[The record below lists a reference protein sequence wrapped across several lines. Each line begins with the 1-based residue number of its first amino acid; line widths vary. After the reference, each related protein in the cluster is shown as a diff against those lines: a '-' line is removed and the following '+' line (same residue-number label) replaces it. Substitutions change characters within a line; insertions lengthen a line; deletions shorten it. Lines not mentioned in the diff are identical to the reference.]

1 MSTVS
6 LSEFLFFVVKLLLNE
21 SVTNTISETTNVS

>member
-6 LSEFLFFVVKLLLNE
+6 LSEFLFFVVKLLNE